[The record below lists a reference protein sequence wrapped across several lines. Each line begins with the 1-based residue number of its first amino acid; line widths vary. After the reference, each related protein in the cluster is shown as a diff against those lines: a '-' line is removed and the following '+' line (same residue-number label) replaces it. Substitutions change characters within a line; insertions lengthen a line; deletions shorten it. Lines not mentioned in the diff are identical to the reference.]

1 VVKKGD
7 MMARQKSPQQVYC
20 RNCIHNFE
28 AFPKLSFLGFRKF
41 RCPKCNQNVIWPLTA
56 GFAVLYWLV
65 ITAAIAYRF
74 ASVGGPLQM
83 INVLDVFAFGA
94 LIALLVNHFLRASMR
109 K

>member
-1 VVKKGD
+1 
-7 MMARQKSPQQVYC
+7 MARQKSPQQVYC

-41 RCPKCNQNVIWPLTA
+41 RCPKCKQNVIWPLTA